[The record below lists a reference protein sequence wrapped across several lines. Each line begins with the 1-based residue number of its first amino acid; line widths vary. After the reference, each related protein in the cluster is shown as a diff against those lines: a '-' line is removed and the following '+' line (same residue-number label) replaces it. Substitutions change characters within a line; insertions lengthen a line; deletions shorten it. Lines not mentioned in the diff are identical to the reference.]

1 MTLRFEFAYDGGRPG
16 AGGSGLIFVNG
27 EEVATGRIEHTHP
40 NAFGAETTDVGE
52 NLYTVVTDDYKVGD
66 NKFTGK
72 IDKVTIQVGKSN
84 LSEEAQRAIEELR
97 VKRIAGH
104 CDTLHRSRRIPG
116 AMNSINISLVVLT
129 IVFGGA
135 MLGMAL
141 SRRLPDHY
149 LTPDSIAHVKV
160 GASLLTSMFAL
171 LLSLQ
176 LSSGK
181 SAFDQQER
189 EVSVMASKLAL
200 LDRTLFRYG
209 PAATDARAVLRSSI
223 ADMLNQGWP
232 QERLQAPNLKPS
244 DRRRNHIRQN
254 SGIDTGER
262 RSTSRESR
270 GAQYS
275 DRFRR
280 IALVSC
286 LEDTQ
291 FHLHSID
298 DR

>member
-1 MTLRFEFAYDGGRPG
+1 
-16 AGGSGLIFVNG
+16 
-27 EEVATGRIEHTHP
+27 
-40 NAFGAETTDVGE
+40 
-52 NLYTVVTDDYKVGD
+52 
-66 NKFTGK
+66 
-72 IDKVTIQVGKSN
+72 
-84 LSEEAQRAIEELR
+84 
-97 VKRIAGH
+97 
-104 CDTLHRSRRIPG
+104 
-116 AMNSINISLVVLT
+116 MNSINISLVVLT

-209 PAATDARAVLRSSI
+209 PAATDARAVLRSSV

-232 QERLQAPNLKPS
+232 QERLQAPNLKPRTGGEIIFDKIQELTPENDAQRAEKAEALS
-244 DRRRNHIRQN
+244 LVIDLGELRWLAASKIR
-254 SGIDTGER
+254 S
-262 RSTSRESR
+262 STSIPLMIVEIAWATIVFVSFGIFAPRNLMVVASLFIYACAVAAGFFLIVEMTTPFGGLIRASSAPLRE
-270 GAQYS
+270 
-275 DRFRR
+275 
-280 IALVSC
+280 ALAR
-286 LEDTQ
+286 LGQ
-291 FHLHSID
+291 
-298 DR
+298 